1 MPASDDSR
9 LTIVVTREPRHL
21 WNGENA
27 IFTDSTRTIHDAASA
42 HDVERIILDRSVTC
56 EEFLHLLAALP
67 ADVTGDVMFIRHDR
81 GAFLSA
87 DARGGGRV
95 LYALGAADVDFYL
108 ATHGLTGGR
117 ERLAL
122 IA

>member
-1 MPASDDSR
+1 MPAFDDSR

-21 WNGENA
+21 WNGENT
-27 IFTDSTRTIHDAASA
+27 IFTDSTRAIHDAAAA
-42 HDVERIILDRSVTC
+42 HDVERIILDRSVTS

-67 ADVTGDVMFIRHDR
+67 AELTGDVLFIRNDG

-87 DARGGGRV
+87 LARGGARV
-95 LYALGAADVDFYL
+95 LYALAAHDVDFYL
-108 ATHGLTGGR
+108 ATHALTGGC

-122 IA
+122 TA